1 MRTAILAGVG
11 VPLIMFLA
19 WDAAILGSLGSLK
32 VGPGSSTWALLAQSL
47 RCLPGQTAKNMAKH
61 KQQCLVQAAGG
72 AAAAG
77 DPLKILASENA
88 TVGPLIQA
96 FSFLAVATS
105 LVGFILGLTDFIA
118 DNLRVR
124 TTSFS
129 LGNTDAQS
137 EACCYASGAWR
148 FCSAPSAVVV

>member
-1 MRTAILAGVG
+1 MQGDIRKVRTAILAGVG

-19 WDAAILGSLGSLK
+19 WDAAILGSLSSLK
-32 VGPGSSTWALLAQSL
+32 VGPGPSTWALLAQSPE
-47 RCLPGQTAKNMAKH
+47 CLPPAWSDPKGHGQMYVRK
-61 KQQCLVQAAGG
+61 CLAQAAGG

-124 TTSFS
+124 TTSIS
-129 LGNTDAQS
+129 LGDSDAQW
-137 EACCYASGAWR
+137 AA
-148 FCSAPSAVVV
+148 